1 MSTSTIFFEHRGFES
16 AHSRPDSHQRK
27 INNSPGSSQAG
38 CHGTRW
44 ARARARQTALRATT
58 LRRNSSN
65 SRVLSTV
72 IVLNITLTHCNA
84 LNTGLRSN
92 TTTLA
97 GYSRPT
103 TAQKTLLTASI
114 LSLIPSTMACT
125 INLSQIF
132 PTRSTRAQTVATCGS
147 SPASAAQPR
156 ACCCY
161 SYLPQS
167 WLFYP
172 TFTTLSQCR

>member
-16 AHSRPDSHQRK
+16 AHSRPDPHQRE

-44 ARARARQTALRATT
+44 ARARARHTALHATT

-65 SRVLSTV
+65 SSVLSMV
-72 IVLNITLTHCNA
+72 IVLKITLTHCNT
-84 LNTGLRSN
+84 LNTGICSN
-92 TTTLA
+92 TTTLT
-97 GYSRPT
+97 GCSRPII
-103 TAQKTLLTASI
+103 AQKTLFTAST
-114 LSLIPSTMACT
+114 LPPIPSTMACT

-167 WLFYP
+167 WLFYSS
-172 TFTTLSQCR
+172 FTTLSQYR